1 MPACSCISYQIITL
15 MLLTSFMLMLT
26 FKKSMQYKQLRC
38 FVNLSVHVLVC
49 VFSLKSIVGD
59 KRRMIWIFG
68 CVITQILNDCS
79 VILLTT

>member
-1 MPACSCISYQIITL
+1 M
-15 MLLTSFMLMLT
+15 FMHFLPDHNADAFNILRVKLT